1 MCVLV
6 VEHLKAGRYLTPSLV
21 YKVLYKML
29 LSSLVLLIIGIV
41 QVDCL
46 DI

>member
-1 MCVLV
+1 MLV
-6 VEHLKAGRYLTPSLV
+6 VEHLKADRDLTASLV

-29 LSSLVLLIIGIV
+29 MSSLVLLIIGIV